1 MYMSKENLPDLFNYV
16 GYFNLFISFF
26 SLLHPSFKEAP
37 LCDIC
42 QVCVSSSSPNPIQI
56 HMYIC

>member
-26 SLLHPSFKEAP
+26 SLLHPSTLSLSDFRSFFSFLSIKRTK
-37 LCDIC
+37 
-42 QVCVSSSSPNPIQI
+42 
-56 HMYIC
+56 